1 MEKKKKE
8 KKEEE
13 EASPTTKINSILM
26 LNLRGKKLIVLKDK
40 VDMAGTLKTL
50 WLVDKYWTIAKTYKC
65 KNSKK

>member
-26 LNLRGKKLIVLKDK
+26 LNLRGKKINSFKRQSRYGWHSENV
-40 VDMAGTLKTL
+40 MAS
-50 WLVDKYWTIAKTYKC
+50 W
-65 KNSKK
+65 